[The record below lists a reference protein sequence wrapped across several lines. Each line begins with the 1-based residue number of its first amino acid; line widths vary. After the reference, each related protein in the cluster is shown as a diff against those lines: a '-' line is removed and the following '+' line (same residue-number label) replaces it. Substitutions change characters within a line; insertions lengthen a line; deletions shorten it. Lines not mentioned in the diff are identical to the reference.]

1 MGDLSMDD
9 ILVTPLK
16 RIKTDG
22 GDVMHALKKSDN
34 GYNGFG
40 EVYFSWVEQG
50 AIKAWKCH
58 QRMTLNLVVPVGEV
72 RFVFHCK
79 AHIAEQKR
87 EPGNEFRIEKLGN
100 DRYSRITVPPG
111 IWFGFQGLASGS
123 SLLMNVADMEHDSNE
138 VLRKVATEF
147 AFDWS
152 VK

>member
-1 MGDLSMDD
+1 MGEVSLDD

-16 RIKTDG
+16 RIPTVG
-22 GDVMHALKKSDN
+22 GEVMQVLKNSDN
-34 GYNGFG
+34 GFNCFG

-58 QRMTLNLVVPVGEV
+58 QRMTLNLAVPVGEV

-79 AHIAEQKR
+79 AHLAEQKR
-87 EPGNEFRIEKLGN
+87 EPDNEFRIEKLGN
-100 DRYSRITVPPG
+100 DRNSRITVPPE

-123 SLLMNVADMEHDSNE
+123 SLLMNVADMEHDPNE
-138 VLRKVATEF
+138 VLSKVATEF